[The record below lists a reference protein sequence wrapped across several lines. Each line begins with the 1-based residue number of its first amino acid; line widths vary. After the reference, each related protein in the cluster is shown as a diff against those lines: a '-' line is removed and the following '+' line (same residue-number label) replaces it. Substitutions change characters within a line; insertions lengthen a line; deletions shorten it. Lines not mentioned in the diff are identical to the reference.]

1 MKTLKNKIYE
11 GFFDNIGGKEYIFL
25 QELKNALE
33 DWKTSSDK
41 HFPINQL
48 DSLCRRAQKENLDF
62 DICIGN
68 NSNSSFKRRY
78 VTLIKFWNEYYNTLD
93 DRPANN
99 ECWTVQHATTIDNAG
114 RDAFNPVIFN
124 CNVYRMSDFINRY
137 VKVYAESKRNLIFK
151 VRISLANP
159 KHTKWM

>member
-25 QELKNALE
+25 KELKDTLE

-48 DSLCRRAQKENLDF
+48 DNLCRRAQKENLDF
-62 DICIGN
+62 DICIEN

-78 VTLIKFWNEYYNTLD
+78 VELIKFWNKYYDALVISPACTL
-93 DRPANN
+93 
-99 ECWTVQHATTIDNAG
+99 
-114 RDAFNPVIFN
+114 
-124 CNVYRMSDFINRY
+124 
-137 VKVYAESKRNLIFK
+137 
-151 VRISLANP
+151 LANSAIFSCCA
-159 KHTKWM
+159 T